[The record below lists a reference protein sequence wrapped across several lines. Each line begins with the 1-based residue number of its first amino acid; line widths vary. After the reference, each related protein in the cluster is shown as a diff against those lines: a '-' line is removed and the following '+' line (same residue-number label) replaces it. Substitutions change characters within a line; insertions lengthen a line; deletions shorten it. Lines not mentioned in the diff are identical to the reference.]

1 METPE
6 RFLIIDDDPANNI
19 LCISSIK
26 KTFANVDV
34 KAFTEPEEGIVYIE
48 QEYST
53 NPVPTVLFLDLNM
66 PTLTGWDVLTKFQT
80 MISSLRTIKVF
91 ILSSSI
97 NPIDK
102 QRAFDNGLVEGFL
115 EKPLSKSALLT
126 LFD

>member
-1 METPE
+1 M
-6 RFLIIDDDPANNI
+6 IIDDDPANNI

-66 PTLTGWDVLTKFQT
+66 PTLTGWDVLREFEKIPEIVVPNF
-80 MISSLRTIKVF
+80 TIY
-91 ILSSSI
+91 ILSSSVD
-97 NPIDK
+97 PADK
-102 QRAFDNGLVEGFL
+102 QRAASNALVTGYL
-115 EKPLSKSALLT
+115 EKPLNKAILEQ
-126 LFD
+126 LFGQN